1 MFRAALSGLI
11 VLFVRL
17 YQRLIRPLLPP
28 TCIYQP
34 GCSEYM
40 ILAVRNH
47 GPLKG
52 FAKGVWRV
60 CRCHPF
66 NRGGEDWP

>member
-1 MFRAALSGLI
+1 MLRAAAAGLI
-11 VLFVRL
+11 VGLVRL
-17 YQRLIRPLLPP
+17 YQRILRPLLPP
-28 TCIYQP
+28 LCIYQP

-40 ILAVRNH
+40 ILAVRKY
-47 GPLKG
+47 GPVKG

-66 NRGGEDWP
+66 NKGGEDYP

>member
-1 MFRAALSGLI
+1 MSSLI

-28 TCIYQP
+28 TCRFTP

-40 ILAVRNH
+40 ILAVRKY
-47 GPLKG
+47 GPIRGGWKG
-52 FAKGVWRV
+52 ICRI
-60 CRCHPF
+60 CRCHPW
-66 NRGGEDWP
+66 NPGGYDPP